1 MLGDLQSLCVQ
12 SNEDPDGF
20 AESLKTWLTI
30 EDDEMVRLDE
40 IEMVMEEEKQ
50 CTSHEECHTVLEST
64 SDPPTNSES
73 GTHTNDESNK
83 ELSEVNRKG
92 ILNST
97 DLDESLRMVENI
109 MHLTS
114 SLQEDDTTSMLTKVY
129 HTVLKLKKEKLELN
143 TRQTVIRDFFKLADN
158 TLCTEQPMNT

>member
-1 MLGDLQSLCVQ
+1 M
-12 SNEDPDGF
+12 
-20 AESLKTWLTI
+20 
-30 EDDEMVRLDE
+30 
-40 IEMVMEEEKQ
+40 
-50 CTSHEECHTVLEST
+50 
-64 SDPPTNSES
+64 
-73 GTHTNDESNK
+73 
-83 ELSEVNRKG
+83 NRKG

-114 SLQEDDTTSMLTKVY
+114 SLQEDDPTSMLTKVY